1 MRFFK
6 GIVLIVIMI
15 QQLKL
20 YIFGNEMSNYS
31 VNIWN
36 GKKKYLVGVM
46 VQGYLGW
53 FSILG

>member
-31 VNIWN
+31 VNI
-36 GKKKYLVGVM
+36 
-46 VQGYLGW
+46 
-53 FSILG
+53 